1 MNDFE
6 TWWYHEGSGPRLP
19 GEDGEEH
26 CKRMCEI
33 AWSNG
38 AFKSHQEVARLLE
51 AAKTIM
57 ENLDGM
63 EGEVT
68 AGYHE
73 SIIAPL
79 RDAIAKAT
87 GAA

>member
-26 CKRMCEI
+26 CKRMCKI

-38 AFKSHQEVARLLE
+38 ADKLLAVCQELE
-51 AAKTIM
+51 
-57 ENLDGM
+57 
-63 EGEVT
+63 
-68 AGYHE
+68 E
-73 SIIAPL
+73 SASYWSEYDVPIGIVDKLKA
-79 RDAIAKAT
+79 AIASAKEAS
-87 GAA
+87 